1 MKHPDRRFLVY
12 GLVILVIATLSFVNS
27 PDARRENAVLSA
39 PMFQAATN
47 TPTPRVQPATP
58 TMTPTPTF
66 TSVFTNTPT
75 QTSTPTNTSTRTPT
89 ATNTLTRTA
98 TPTATQIVSSSSSS
112 QSSSASSSSSESTQ
126 PPATITP
133 LPGGVVATP
142 TFTPIPT
149 TSLPATGLP
158 LTWLV
163 VGLALVIVLVSARYY
178 RQKEV

>member
-1 MKHPDRRFLVY
+1 MKHPDRQFLVY
-12 GLVILVIATLSFVNS
+12 GLVILVIATLSFING
-27 PDARRENAVLSA
+27 PDARKDTPALGI
-39 PMFQAATN
+39 PLLQATN
-47 TPTPRVQPATP
+47 TPTPRVQPPTP
-58 TMTPTPTF
+58 TMTATPTF

-75 QTSTPTNTSTRTPT
+75 QTATPTNTPTRTPT

-112 QSSSASSSSSESTQ
+112 QSSSVSSSVESSQ

-133 LPGGVVATP
+133 LPGGVVTTP
-142 TFTPIPT
+142 TSTPIPT

-163 VGLALVIVLVSARYY
+163 VGLALVIVLVSARYF

>member
-12 GLVILVIATLSFVNS
+12 GLVILVIATLSFVNG
-27 PDARRENAVLSA
+27 PDARKDA
-39 PMFQAATN
+39 PALGIPLLQATN
-47 TPTPRVQPATP
+47 TPTPRVQPPTP
-58 TMTPTPTF
+58 TMTPTSTA

-75 QTSTPTNTSTRTPT
+75 PTSTSTNTPTRTPT

-112 QSSSASSSSSESTQ
+112 QSSSASSSESSQ

-163 VGLALVIVLVSARYY
+163 VGLALVFVLVSARYF
-178 RQKEV
+178 RQTEV